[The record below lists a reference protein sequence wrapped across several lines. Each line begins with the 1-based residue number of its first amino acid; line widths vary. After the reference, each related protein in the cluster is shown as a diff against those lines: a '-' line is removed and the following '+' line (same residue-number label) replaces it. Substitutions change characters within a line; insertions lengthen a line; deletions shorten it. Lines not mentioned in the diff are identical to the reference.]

1 MGASINRLRDE
12 MRVQPTAQDK
22 GITLTLTVTAYD
34 NGMVAVNGTP
44 INCQPNY
51 DQGHGWL
58 GAAEV
63 VTATLGE
70 FRKMAAAR
78 RRNRS
83 RRRTDG

>member
-1 MGASINRLRDE
+1 MGASIDRIRDE
-12 MRVQPTAQDK
+12 MKVKPTAQDK

-58 GAAEV
+58 GASAV
-63 VTATLGE
+63 VTETLVE
-70 FRKMAAAR
+70 FRKMAATR
-78 RRNRS
+78 RR
-83 RRRTDG
+83 RRGNV